1 MIAQAQPRM
10 TPQEYLTWEAEQL
23 LKYGYIDGDVYAMTG
38 GTIPHNDIALNIAA
52 ALKTH
57 LRGKGCKVQMA
68 DAKLGVSECGPFHY
82 PDVMVSCDRRDQA
95 ARQVIYH
102 PCLIVEVLSP
112 STEGFDRGQK
122 FRHYRRIEA
131 LREYVLVDAERM
143 GLEVYRLNER
153 GKWELT
159 SYGGEPSAEVEF
171 VSVGFRCSMSLVYEN
186 VALEG
191 GGDF

>member
-1 MIAQAQPRM
+1 MQNS
-10 TPQEYLTWEAEQL
+10 
-23 LKYGYIDGDVYAMTG
+23 VV
-38 GTIPHNDIALNIAA
+38 NDIALNLAA
-52 ALKTH
+52 ALKAH

-68 DAKLGVSECGPFHY
+68 DAKLGVSENGPFHH
-82 PDVMVSCDRRDQA
+82 PDVMVSCDFRDLA

-131 LREYVLVDAERM
+131 LREYVLVDAGRI
-143 GLEVYRLNER
+143 GLDCYRLNER

-159 SYGGEPSAEVEF
+159 SYGGERSAEVEF
-171 VSVGFRCSMSLVYEN
+171 ISVEFRCPTSLVYEN
-186 VALEG
+186 VVL
-191 GGDF
+191 